1 MSTSISYRIYF
12 HYNLM
17 KSGEDYEFI
26 KKHLKQY
33 SEIERVMN
41 IAKKSN
47 KQCIPVSEEF
57 INMVSKLDAMYYE
70 YKYIKYGKQLT
81 KK

>member
-1 MSTSISYRIYF
+1 METLTSRIVYF
-12 HYNLM
+12 HYDLM

-26 KKHLKQY
+26 KKHQKQY
-33 SEIERVMN
+33 SEIERVVN

-57 INMVSKLDAMYYE
+57 INMVHKLDVLYYE
-70 YKYIKYGKQLT
+70 YKYFQVRKISN
-81 KK
+81 

>member
-1 MSTSISYRIYF
+1 MATLISRGVYF

-33 SEIERVMN
+33 SEIERVVN

-47 KQCIPVSEEF
+47 KQYIPVSEEF
-57 INMVSKLDAMYYE
+57 INMVRKLDNSYYE
-70 YKYIKYGKQLT
+70 YKYFKYGKQLT